1 MEKSAEEKL
10 DQDALD
16 YHLYPRPGKIK
27 ISATKQMVSQ
37 RDLALAYSPG
47 VAAASRAIAENPDA
61 AYDYTIRGNLVAV
74 ISNGTAVLG
83 LGNIG
88 ALASK
93 PVMEGKAVL
102 FKKFAGVD
110 AFDIEIDEADPDKF
124 IEIVVALAPTFGGI
138 NLEDIRAPECFRIEK
153 ELRDRLDIPVMHD
166 DQHGTAICVA
176 AAVRNGLHIA
186 GKELSRVKFVCS
198 GAGSAALACLDLL
211 LSLGLDR
218 GNLKVFDSRGL
229 ICKARAGLNERKAM
243 YASDEGDQTLAQ
255 ALVGAD
261 IFLGLSGPGLVRA
274 EDVAA
279 MSKRPLVLALANP
292 EPEIRPEAVLS
303 VQPDAIVATG
313 RSDYPNQVNN
323 VLCFPFLFRGALD
336 VGASGISDE
345 MKMACVEAISNLARR
360 EPAEQVLRAY
370 GGDELRFGPNYI
382 LPKPFDPRL
391 AIEVPMSV
399 AKAAMASGV
408 ARRPLKDPEDY
419 HRRLERFAYRS
430 GFAMRPIFQRAQ
442 TSPQR
447 VVFADGESRRVLG
460 SAQIIVDEGLAQP
473 ILLGRP
479 EAIERVIRDLGLRLK
494 LGDQVQVLDP
504 GNNPKAQEHA
514 EFCHKLLGRRGVSPA
529 AARVLVRT
537 DPTALAALLVQRG
550 EADVVLCGIESSYRE
565 QMWKLVDIIGIEEGI
580 DHCVAAM
587 LLISSRGNICF
598 ADTHVRQDPTAEEL
612 VQTAE
617 MAAGV
622 IRRFSLDPRIALI
635 SRSSFGSDRDDPG
648 AEKMRRACEMLR
660 QRHPELEV
668 EGEMQINEALSHE
681 VRERRLPSSTFSGN
695 ANLLIMPSCDA
706 ANIAAN
712 TVTMFDQQAVVVGP
726 LLLGLARP
734 AHVLMESVTSRGVV
748 NMTAFACVEAIEG
761 KDGNQLGL
769 V

>member
-1 MEKSAEEKL
+1 MDKSAEDQL

-16 YHLYPRPGKIK
+16 YHQYPRPGKIK

-47 VAAASRAIAENPDA
+47 VAAASLAIVDNPDT

-110 AFDIEIDEADPDKF
+110 AFDIEVNEADPDKF
-124 IEIVVALAPTFGGI
+124 IEIVAALAPTFGGI
-138 NLEDIRAPECFRIEK
+138 NLEDIKAPECFRIEK
-153 ELRDRLDIPVMHD
+153 ELRDRLDIPVFHD

-186 GKELSRVKFVCS
+186 GKDLSKVKLVCS

-218 GNLKVFDSRGL
+218 GNLKVFDRKGL
-229 ICKARAGLNERKAM
+229 IRKGRDGVDERKAM
-243 YASDEGDQTLAQ
+243 YASNASGEALAE

-261 IFLGLSGPGLVRA
+261 IFLGLSGPDLLKA

-279 MSKRPLVLALANP
+279 MSKRPLVFALANP
-292 EPEIRPEAVLS
+292 DPEIRPEAVLS

-336 VGASGISDE
+336 VGASGISEE
-345 MKMACVEAISNLARR
+345 MKRACVETLSNLARR
-360 EPAEQVLRAY
+360 EPTEQVMRAC
-370 GGDELRFGPNYI
+370 GTDRLRFGPRYI
-382 LPKPFDPRL
+382 LPKPFDSRL
-391 AIEVPMSV
+391 AIEVPISV

-408 ARRPLKDPEDY
+408 ARRPLQDTEDY
-419 HRRLERFAYRS
+419 RRRLERFAYRS

-442 TSPQR
+442 MDPQR
-447 VVFADGESRRVLG
+447 VVFADGESRRVLS

-479 EAIERVIRDLGLRLK
+479 EAIERGIKDLGLRLK
-494 LGDQVQVLDP
+494 LGEQVEVVDL
-504 GNNPKAQEHA
+504 GNNPRVREHA
-514 EFCHKLLGRRGVSPA
+514 EHCHKLLGRRGISPA
-529 AARVLVRT
+529 AARALVRN
-537 DPTALAALLVQRG
+537 DPTALAALMVQCG
-550 EADVVLCGIESSYRE
+550 EADVVLCGVESSHRE
-565 QMWKLVDIIGIEEGI
+565 QMQKLVDIVGLEEGV
-580 DHCVAAM
+580 DHCAAAM

-612 VQTAE
+612 VQIAE

-622 IRRFSLDPRIALI
+622 VRRFSLDPRIAMI
-635 SRSSFGSDRDDPG
+635 SHSSFGSDRNPSSK
-648 AEKMRRACEMLR
+648 KMRRACEILR

-668 EGEMQINEALSHE
+668 EGEMQINEALSRE
-681 VRERRLPSSTFSGN
+681 IRERRLPSSTFSGN

-706 ANIAAN
+706 AYTAAN
-712 TVTMFDQQAVVVGP
+712 TATMFDQQAVVVGP

-748 NMTAFACVEAIEG
+748 NMTAFACVEVLDG
-761 KDGNQLGL
+761 KTGAPLSL
-769 V
+769 A

>member
-1 MEKSAEEKL
+1 MDKSAEDKL
-10 DQDALD
+10 EQDALD
-16 YHLYPRPGKIK
+16 YHLHPRPGKIK

-47 VAAASRAIAENPDA
+47 VAAASMAIVDNPDA

-110 AFDIEIDEADPDKF
+110 AFDIEINETDPDKF
-124 IEIVVALAPTFGGI
+124 IDTVAALAPTFGGI
-138 NLEDIRAPECFRIEK
+138 NLEDIKAPECFYIEQ
-153 ELRDRLDIPVMHD
+153 ELRNRLDIPVFHD

-176 AAVRNGLHIA
+176 AAVRNGLHIT
-186 GKELSRVKFVCS
+186 GRELSRVKLVCA

-211 LSLGLDR
+211 LSLGLKRD
-218 GNLKVFDSRGL
+218 NLRVFDRHGL
-229 ICKARAGLNERKAM
+229 ICKGRDVLGVRKAM
-243 YASDEGDQTLAQ
+243 YACDAAAETMAQ

-261 IFLGLSGPGLVRA
+261 IFLGLSGPDVLKA
-274 EDVAA
+274 EDVAP
-279 MSKRPLVLALANP
+279 MSERPLVFALANP
-292 EPEIRPEAVLS
+292 DPEIRPEAVLS
-303 VQPDAIVATG
+303 VHPDAIVATG

-336 VGASGISDE
+336 VGASGISEE
-345 MKMACVEAISNLARR
+345 MKKACVEAISNLARR
-360 EPAEQVLRAY
+360 EPAEQVMRAY
-370 GGDELRFGPNYI
+370 GNDELRFGPQYI

-408 ARRPLKDPEDY
+408 ARRPLQDPKDY

-442 TSPQR
+442 MSPQR
-447 VVFADGESRRVLG
+447 VVFADGESRRVLS
-460 SAQIIVDEGLAQP
+460 SAQVIVDEGLARP

-479 EAIERVIRDLGLRLK
+479 EAIERKIKELGLRLK
-494 LGDQVQVLDP
+494 LDDEVQVVDLGD
-504 GNNPKAQEHA
+504 NPRVREHA
-514 EFCHKLLGRRGVSPA
+514 DHCHKLLGRLGISPPA
-529 AARVLVRT
+529 ARALVRT
-537 DPTALAALLVQRG
+537 DPTALAALMVQCG
-550 EADVVLCGIESSYRE
+550 EADVVLCGVESSYRE
-565 QMWKLVDIIGIEEGI
+565 QMQKLVDIIGLEDGI
-580 DHCVAAM
+580 DQCAAAM

-598 ADTHVRQDPTAEEL
+598 ADTHVRQDPTAKEL

-622 IRRFSLDPRIALI
+622 VRRFSLEPRIAMI
-635 SRSSFGSDRDDPG
+635 SHSSFGSDRNPSS
-648 AEKMRRACEMLR
+648 EKMKRACEILR
-660 QRHPELEV
+660 QRHPDLEV
-668 EGEMQINEALSHE
+668 EGEMQVNEALSRE
-681 VRERRLPSSTFSGN
+681 IRERRLPSSTFSGN

-706 ANIAAN
+706 AYIAAN
-712 TVTMFDQQAVVVGP
+712 TATMFDQQAVVLGP

-734 AHVLMESVTSRGVV
+734 AHVLMESVTVRGVV
-748 NMTAFACVEAIEG
+748 NMTAFACVEVLE
-761 KDGNQLGL
+761 DRNGNQLSL
-769 V
+769 T